1 MVEVL
6 VAISIFIFLAA
17 AIVSLYL
24 TSSRY
29 NSIVWEQLK
38 TQNEG
43 RKTTQDFVN
52 ELRTASPSSIGAY
65 PIEAAAST
73 TITFYSN
80 IDTDTLRERIRY
92 FMSGR
97 TLRRGVIK
105 PTGNPLTYNS
115 ANEVIADVAHDVA
128 NTSTQIFYY
137 YDSNYSGAE
146 AALSSP
152 IDITRIRVVKITLQL
167 DENPH
172 LTPTPF
178 FIESK
183 ASLRNLKDN

>member
-1 MVEVL
+1 LVEVL